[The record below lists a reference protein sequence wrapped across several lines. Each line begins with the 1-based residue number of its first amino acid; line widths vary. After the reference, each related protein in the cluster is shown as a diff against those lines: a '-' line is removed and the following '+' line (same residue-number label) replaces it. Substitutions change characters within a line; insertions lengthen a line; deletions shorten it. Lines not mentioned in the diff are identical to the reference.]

1 MMTRVLVTNAV
12 SELRVPP
19 ARVRVADYTNL
30 PPMFEPL
37 DGLVSDTKS
46 HVRTLSTTN
55 AAQQKA
61 V

>member
-1 MMTRVLVTNAV
+1 MMTRVLVTDFV
-12 SELRVPP
+12 PELPVPP

-46 HVRTLSTTN
+46 HVRTFDTN
-55 AAQQKA
+55 
-61 V
+61 